1 MNLVQWMLADWCN
14 MMLIISFLSHCNMA
28 ALGCMG
34 SGLLIF
40 GLFCIFVN
48 YTEKRSYKNTE
59 N

>member
-1 MNLVQWMLADWCN
+1 
-14 MMLIISFLSHCNMA
+14 MA

>member
-1 MNLVQWMLADWCN
+1 
-14 MMLIISFLSHCNMA
+14 MA

-40 GLFCIFVN
+40 GLFCNFVN